1 MVHFLIKWLGF
12 ELALLILLVLGVESV
27 EEHAEILSGLL
38 AEVVVNVDD
47 GIEVELGFWV
57 GLEIF
62 QLNDGRLDGLDVAF
76 LLTGDLFVFLHQ
88 PFELFLAI

>member
-1 MVHFLIKWLGF
+1 MVHLLIKWLGF
-12 ELALLILLVLGVESV
+12 ELTLLILLVLRIESV

-38 AEVVVNVDD
+38 AEVIVDVND

-62 QLNDGRLDGLDVAF
+62 QLNDGRFDGLDVTF
-76 LLTGDLFVFLHQ
+76 LLTGDLFVLLHQ
-88 PFELFLAI
+88 PFELLLAI